1 MLKNII
7 NLQTKRVLRLDMN
20 TLVNLVQSGI
30 ALVDA
35 AWGGL
40 YRGSTYTVIGAKK
53 SGKSILSLHFAK
65 ASVEAGEKCLFFT
78 GTKIKDLT
86 ILGHNIN
93 FDVTGSINDQKLIVI
108 KVASAAEIIEEL
120 SDGYLTDYY
129 RDMLAVISEYKP
141 DRLVFDEF
149 TPFLMFMDINSLRNN
164 FHIFADTLDEMQST
178 NLLII
183 SEPGDEEAQGLVDI
197 VTEGSTGIIYLQK
210 NSEGKKSS
218 FAGGKATITPIT
230 GHLEGQH
237 SATYTI
243 EPYEGIVFPD
253 LDTTNFRKTAEKRS
267 RTTKQINPSAKTE
280 KSESSL
286 QSGNNDMVTPFE
298 RSKQKGVA
306 GMPSVPGDYE
316 ILSRIETIPDPFSIS
331 NIYEPEEFKLIL
343 GNQLSLF
350 KSTGQAFKLISVKL
364 DSVAQERKLCTMQQ
378 LLNVIRIST
387 EKKDKLCLM
396 GDRILV
402 LLSKADEKAMNIL
415 SYKILQNLPV
425 VEEQE
430 KDLLVQLIYVKSH
443 FIDPTTAGVDSL
455 LS

>member
-1 MLKNII
+1 
-7 NLQTKRVLRLDMN
+7 MN

-30 ALVDA
+30 ALVDV

-53 SGKSILSLHFAK
+53 SGKSILGLHYAK

-93 FDVTGSINDQKLIVI
+93 FDVTGGINDQKLIVI
-108 KVASAAEIIEEL
+108 KVASSAEIVEEL

-129 RDMLAVISEYKP
+129 RDMLSVISEYKP

-149 TPFLMFMDINSLRNN
+149 TPFLMFSDVNALRNN
-164 FHIFADTLDEMQST
+164 FHAFADTLDELQST

-210 NSEGKKSS
+210 NSEAKKSS
-218 FAGGKATITPIT
+218 FTGGKATITPIT

-237 SATYTI
+237 SSAYTI
-243 EPYEGIVFPD
+243 EPYEGLVFTD
-253 LDTTNFRKTAEKRS
+253 LDTSNFRKTAEKRV
-267 RTTKQINPSAKTE
+267 RTTKQIDPPAKSDKPL
-280 KSESSL
+280 KSESSQ
-286 QSGNNDMVTPFE
+286 QSSNSDFVTPFE
-298 RSKQKGVA
+298 RSKQKG
-306 GMPSVPGDYE
+306 GGSMPNVPGDYE
-316 ILSRIETIPDPFSIS
+316 ILSRIETIPDPFSIT
-331 NIYEPEEFKLIL
+331 NIYEPDEFKLIL

-364 DSVAQERKLCTMQQ
+364 DSVAEDRKLCTMKQ

-396 GDRILV
+396 EDRILV
-402 LLSKADEKAMNIL
+402 LLSKADEKALNVL

-425 VEEQE
+425 VDEQE
-430 KDLLVQLIYVKSH
+430 RDLLVQLIYIKSH
-443 FIDPTTAGVDSL
+443 FIDPTTAGVESL